1 MNELDT
7 FTINFV
13 TEGID
18 KLLDGMD
25 KLSEKMDKIN
35 TGFERAG
42 SKGDSLFG
50 KFVGWGT
57 KIAGLIGGIYGI
69 SKAISDTINS
79 SNEILSLHKTA
90 DEVGHTA
97 KEIEVLGLTLQRFSP
112 NLSLTSAYGQAG
124 SFYKALN
131 DLRLDEARLSPSSG
145 LMEELNRAGT
155 SAILATDSDQ
165 EIVRKLRRGV
175 KNYLNSQSPEMASAS
190 IERLL
195 GAAGISYKDFGGLF
209 KASDADFNLIMS
221 EMSNRAW
228 RYNPKYQQEA
238 QNLAEARLSLSETW
252 KKMTDEMMPTV
263 TKFIQDFEKLLI
275 MMKPIIELVVNAL
288 DWIVSKFGWLLEW
301 SQKAGEK
308 AGSWFFEHVLKPY
321 NETKRV
327 SESQLA
333 LSRLTE
339 AFDPK
344 SPFLGN
350 DYTKAGQIAGD
361 IALVEEQ
368 LGKALKDDKKTRDLI
383 EIARTRMRDMV
394 GASGLV
400 GTGDLKT
407 IKVESTTNQTF
418 NGYPE
423 NKVGEQAKEG
433 AEKGTRQGVTQLRVD
448 I

>member
-1 MNELDT
+1 MNDLDT
-7 FTINFV
+7 FTIKFV

-112 NLSLTSAYGQAG
+112 NLSLASAYGQAG

-131 DLRLDEARLSPSSG
+131 DLRLDEARLSPSSSF
-145 LMEELNRAGT
+145 MEELNRART

-165 EIVRKLRRGV
+165 EIVRKLRVGV
-175 KNYLNSQSPEMASAS
+175 QNYLRTQSPEMASAS

-195 GAAGISYKDFGGLF
+195 SAAGISYKDFGGLF
-209 KASDADFNLIMS
+209 KASDADFNRIMS
-221 EMSNRAW
+221 EMSNKAW
-228 RYNPKYQQEA
+228 RYDPKYQQDA
-238 QNLAEARLSLSETW
+238 QNLAEARLNLSEAW
-252 KKMTDEMMPTV
+252 KKMTDEMVPIV
-263 TKFIQDFEKLLI
+263 TTLIQDFTKLLE
-275 MMKPIIELVVNAL
+275 MLKPIINAVLVAL
-288 DWIVSKFGWLLEW
+288 DWVVNKFGWVLDKISQWWKGQQEKYNDMEDPANVVRRFVLNGGKDPNGNLLDIDVVRKAVEAE
-301 SQKAGEK
+301 QKEQK
-308 AGSWFFEHVLKPY
+308 DWNWFQRNTNIRGTYL
-321 NETKRV
+321 
-327 SESQLA
+327 
-333 LSRLTE
+333 
-339 AFDPK
+339 DM
-344 SPFLGN
+344 
-350 DYTKAGQIAGD
+350 
-361 IALVEEQ
+361 
-368 LGKALKDDKKTRDLI
+368 ALKKLEEVDGTANTL
-383 EIARTRMRDMV
+383 
-394 GASGLV
+394 SGINN
-400 GTGDLKT
+400 TKT
-407 IKVESTTNQTF
+407 IRVESTTNQTF

-423 NKVGEQAKEG
+423 NKVRDEAREG
-433 AEKGTRQGVTQLRVD
+433 AETGTRQGVSQLYVD